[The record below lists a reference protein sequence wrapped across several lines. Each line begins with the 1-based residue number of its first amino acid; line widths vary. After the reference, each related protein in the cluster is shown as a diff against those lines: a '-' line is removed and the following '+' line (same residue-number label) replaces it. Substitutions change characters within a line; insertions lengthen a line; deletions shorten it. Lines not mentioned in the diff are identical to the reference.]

1 MQRVSAH
8 DMNAEIASKK
18 KTLITYY
25 LGMCLRVKKKL
36 ICEFKQI
43 EARSQLT
50 IVCVVLIRFSIDCN
64 YTVV

>member
-1 MQRVSAH
+1 MWKSPA
-8 DMNAEIASKK
+8 KK
-18 KTLITYY
+18 ETLITYY

-43 EARSQLT
+43 EARSQLKSA

-64 YTVV
+64 YIVV